1 MVEEEFVNSQR
12 HSTTEEELLSHQR
25 SIRTCSN
32 SLLTK
37 SVDKKQVKNKQFT
50 NENDLADR
58 LSDSDVTKDDSNH
71 ADDIDDSMNQKSES
85 NENTSKSD
93 MDLNEENQKEL
104 NKSSSISNVN
114 TNDTSL
120 LSSSST
126 ASSLSPNNQQ
136 KFSSF
141 NSPFS
146 QTKSLPTQFQSL
158 DWYKQYELVNQR
170 NSLLANGLQNYLK
183 PNQQQQNSPNAQSN
197 SSSLSNSI
205 QTTPSSSSSSS
216 SSSIVQ
222 ESLLERLY
230 PNLLQSNGAAQFSN
244 MFKFGQNE
252 SVDKLHAHQALLAQ
266 YAQQLY
272 LNSPNGVAAPGAL
285 PPPPPGTTAAHM
297 ASLLSNGLN
306 HPNLAALMAATQ
318 QSSNSINAN
327 NIHSSSSSTALQ
339 DDKERYLASLY
350 NQHQQFLHQANNSA
364 HSNHPLAH
372 ATNIHPQL
380 GSKDFNLSS
389 LMLQR
394 NEERTM
400 NANMHSNSTSNLKVR
415 RRTHSTCTRS
425 PSPASSDQTAGCGRN
440 EEDDELED
448 EDCFDDGQSINGQS
462 GNGEW
467 TYEEQFKQ
475 VSTFHSIFN
484 MCDVKSQ
491 RVNIFSRGFLKIII
505 MKLFNR

>member
-12 HSTTEEELLSHQR
+12 HSTTEEEFLSHQR
-25 SIRTCSN
+25 SIRNGSN
-32 SLLTK
+32 SLVTK
-37 SVDKKQVKNKQFT
+37 IMDKKQVKSKQFT

-58 LSDSDVTKDDSNH
+58 SSDSDVAKDDSNH
-71 ADDIDDSMNQKSES
+71 ADDIDDSLNNKLES

-93 MDLNEENQKEL
+93 MDLSEENQKEL

-141 NSPFS
+141 SSPFN
-146 QTKSLPTQFQSL
+146 QAKSLPSQFQSL
-158 DWYKQYELVNQR
+158 DWYKQYELMNQR
-170 NSLLANGLQNYLK
+170 NNFLANGLQNYLK
-183 PNQQQQNSPNAQSN
+183 PNQQQQQQQNSPNAQSS

-216 SSSIVQ
+216 SSSMAQDSI
-222 ESLLERLY
+222 LERLY
-230 PNLLQSNGAAQFSN
+230 PNLLQSNGAAPFAN
-244 MFKFGQNE
+244 LLKFGQNE
-252 SVDKLHAHQALLAQ
+252 SVDKLNAHQALLAQ

-272 LNSPNGVAAPGAL
+272 LNSPNGAGALGAL
-285 PPPPPGTTAAHM
+285 PPPPPGAAAAHM

-306 HPNLAALMAATQ
+306 HPNLAVMMAATQ
-318 QSSNSINAN
+318 QNSAN
-327 NIHSSSSSTALQ
+327 NIHSSSNPTTLQ
-339 DDKERYLASLY
+339 DEKERYLASLY
-350 NQHQQFLHQANNSA
+350 NQQQQFLHLPNNPQ
-364 HSNHPLAH
+364 HPLPH
-372 ATNIHPQL
+372 PGNFHPQL
-380 GSKDFNLSS
+380 SSKDFNLSS
-389 LMLQR
+389 LIHQR
-394 NEERTM
+394 NEERTT
-400 NANMHSNSTSNLKVR
+400 NAHNNSSSNSNLKVR

-425 PSPASSDQTAGCGRN
+425 PSPASSEQTAGCGRN
-440 EEDDELED
+440 GDEEELDD

-475 VSTFHSIFN
+475 VRTFCYFNKLDSTFSYERCF
-484 MCDVKSQ
+484 
-491 RVNIFSRGFLKIII
+491 
-505 MKLFNR
+505 